1 VRYADP
7 EAEASEKK
15 GLLSR
20 LAFWRDDKPE
30 VKAEQYRVAVVG
42 GDDSS
47 RVLVQDRQGEPERSG
62 TAKRILS
69 LLHEQLK

>member
-1 VRYADP
+1 
-7 EAEASEKK
+7 
-15 GLLSR
+15 
-20 LAFWRDDKPE
+20 